1 MVCVEKAQSKSVTQA
16 GVERL
21 NHWLQ
26 YEWDTDE
33 LKQCFH
39 GRICMEQ
46 HW

>member
-1 MVCVEKAQSKSVTQA
+1 MW
-16 GVERL
+16 ERL

-39 GRICMEQ
+39 GKNMYGAALARLAAARPSK
-46 HW
+46 HS